1 MVGTWMLSPLFAK
14 QHRPFVHDHCPWLR
28 GGTFVWSS
36 PLTFVQRYNR
46 VTWPQQRGHTRETCF
61 LYCDK
66 LWEPFPHLKHVS
78 LLLIIL
84 LIIVPDNKKEMRIG
98 NSRSFP
104 ILYPVSLS
112 VSSIFGKNTFLYLT
126 ILFEKQTNFSSL
138 LSNKEYFIYRTCSIF
153 GKNRPQFSINFP
165 STIFIVDVRT
175 DQFLSVEEF
184 FSPFVKKKKKKVKV
198 ILKE

>member
-165 STIFIVDVRT
+165 SDYFHSRCANRSISERRRIFLTVR
-175 DQFLSVEEF
+175 ER
-184 FSPFVKKKKKKVKV
+184 KKKKK
-198 ILKE
+198 

>member
-153 GKNRPQFSINFP
+153 GKNRPQFSINFL

-175 DQFLSVEEF
+175 DQFLSVEEY